1 MNPSGKISSGPVR
14 PAAEAGVRL
23 LSLRPKQ
30 KRLLRYA
37 LVFVLLAGA
46 SGGVY
51 AYIATA
57 PQRAEKQFQDA
68 MKFMKPSH
76 YEEAIA
82 GFNRAVQTWPE
93 LADAYFERG
102 NAYHALRRD
111 DEAIADF
118 EKATD
123 VNPNLALAYAALGSI
138 YRDRKDY
145 KRAMEAYT
153 KSINSKSTVDVYFER
168 GQTYE
173 SLGEHQKAVD
183 DFDRAILEMPLS
195 PEVYRS
201 RATARRNLGDQAGF
215 EADSDTARR
224 LEHRQ

>member
-1 MNPSGKISSGPVR
+1 MNPSVKTSSGLAR
-14 PAAEAGVRL
+14 PAAETGVRL
-23 LSLRPKQ
+23 FSLRPKQ

-37 LVFVLLAGA
+37 LVFVLLAGVGSA
-46 SGGVY
+46 VY
-51 AYIATA
+51 AYISTA
-57 PQRAEKQFQDA
+57 PQRAENQFHNA
-68 MKFMKPSH
+68 MKLMKPGH

-82 GFNRAVQTWPE
+82 GFSRAVRTWPE

-102 NAYHALRRD
+102 NAYHVLGRD
-111 DEAIADF
+111 DEALADF

-145 KRAMEAYT
+145 KHAMEAYT
-153 KSINSKSTVDVYFER
+153 KSIDSKPNVDVYFER

-201 RATARRNLGDQAGF
+201 RAAARRNLGDQAGY
-215 EADSDTARR
+215 EADRDTARR
-224 LEHRQ
+224 MERRR